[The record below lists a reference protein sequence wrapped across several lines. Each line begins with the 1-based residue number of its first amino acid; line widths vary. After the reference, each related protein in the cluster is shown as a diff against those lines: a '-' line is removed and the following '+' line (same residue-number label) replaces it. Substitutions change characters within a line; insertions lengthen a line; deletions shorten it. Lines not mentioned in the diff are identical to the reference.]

1 MYYVLGHYCNLG
13 IFFIC
18 ILIWKYKIVDQQHFY
33 IYIDQIERKIFCQC
47 VLFVTPNSL
56 FIETS
61 RKIMRTQD
69 VFADQS
75 VVDVLFRFELHQK
88 NIYEVYIRLIL
99 QLNWHRTVLGI
110 LYTIRVKPVASI
122 LSDKSLL
129 FYCKLLE
136 STQNNL

>member
-1 MYYVLGHYCNLG
+1 
-13 IFFIC
+13 
-18 ILIWKYKIVDQQHFY
+18 
-33 IYIDQIERKIFCQC
+33 
-47 VLFVTPNSL
+47 
-56 FIETS
+56 
-61 RKIMRTQD
+61 MRTQD

-99 QLNWHRTVLGI
+99 QLNRHRTVLGI
-110 LYTIRVKPVASI
+110 LYTIQVKPVASI

-129 FYCKLLE
+129 FNCKLLE